1 MDRGAWWATVHG
13 VAESDTAEL
22 AHMHTDAYRTLER
35 DRRQR
40 SGRPMSTF
48 RPLTFRESVAR
59 RLALATVTAAFSTE
73 ASAGTTGR
81 GHGEASLLPNPWAVP
96 HLCLHPSAGRPLVGG
111 LNPTP

>member
-1 MDRGAWWATVHG
+1 MDRGAWWATVPG
-13 VAESDTAEL
+13 VAESDMAEL
-22 AHMHTDAYRTLER
+22 AHIHKDAYKTLER

-59 RLALATVTAAFSTE
+59 RW
-73 ASAGTTGR
+73 
-81 GHGEASLLPNPWAVP
+81 HWQQSLLPLAQKQVQGQQVEVTAKLHSYQT